1 MILIADGGSTK
12 CDWILLNKEG
22 DVIEKTRTAG
32 LNPTVVP
39 QGEMAERIQNNES
52 LQAIFN
58 NVETVDFYGAGC
70 GTRTP
75 RLLLQEVLEQLFST
89 AKITVKED
97 LAAAVYAA
105 TTEPGIVS
113 ILGTGSNCCY
123 FDGKEIH
130 TAAPALGYSLM
141 DDASGNYYGKQL
153 LRDYYYKK
161 MPLQVASEFE
171 EKYNLEPDTVKINLY
186 KKSNPTAYL
195 ASFAEFIFL
204 CKHNEDYFNNLIQT
218 GVTLFIKNQ
227 VLIYKEAKQVPIHF
241 VGSIAYFTK
250 GIISDCL
257 KEQGL
262 QAGNF
267 IKRPIDG
274 LISYYKK
281 EKL

>member
-12 CDWILLNKEG
+12 CDWILLNKDG
-22 DVIEKTRTAG
+22 NVIEKTRTPG

-39 QGEMAERIQNNES
+39 QTEMAERIQNNET
-52 LQAIFN
+52 LQAIFKT
-58 NVETVDFYGAGC
+58 VKTVDFYGAGC
-70 GTRTP
+70 GTKTP
-75 RLLLQEVLEQLFST
+75 RLLLQKVLEQLFYSAT
-89 AKITVKED
+89 ITVKED
-97 LAAAVYAA
+97 LSAAVYAA
-105 TTEPGIVS
+105 TTEPGIVC

-123 FDGKEIH
+123 FDGNKIH
-130 TAAPALGYSLM
+130 TIAPALGYSLM

-171 EKYNLEPDTVKINLY
+171 KNYDLNPDTVKINLY

-204 CKHNEDYFNNLIQT
+204 CKHNEEYFNKLIQT

-241 VGSIAYFTK
+241 VGSIAHFSEEM
-250 GIISDCL
+250 IRQCL
-257 KEQGL
+257 KEYKL
-262 QAGNF
+262 QPGNF
-267 IKRPIDG
+267 IKHPIDG
-274 LISYYKK
+274 LITYYKN